1 LEVLGVSADLGAE
14 LGREKLYFFKSIGD
28 GSDFLGKLI
37 AYYVVGSDFV
47 G

>member
-1 LEVLGVSADLGAE
+1 MGVSADLGAE
-14 LGREKLYFFKSIGD
+14 LGRETFYFFKSTGD

-37 AYYVVGSDFV
+37 ALYVVSSDFV